1 MKNLLMNIK
10 TKKVNILKTKY
21 KVMILI
27 GSAIIIGFSLWNI
40 CHIGMTA
47 HASTVYEYSVDNKT
61 VVPVTDGVS
70 LNIDVATAGD
80 AKYQDTTRD
89 ITDVYNLLML
99 INIELMF
106 WIMWNLVRSVYRIL
120 CDFKKF

>member
-1 MKNLLMNIK
+1 M
-10 TKKVNILKTKY
+10 KTKY

-27 GSAIIIGFSLWNI
+27 GSLIVIGFGLWNI

-47 HASTVYEYSVDNKT
+47 QASTVYEYSVSNKT
-61 VVPVTDGVS
+61 IVPVTDGVS

-106 WIMWNLVRSVYRIL
+106 WIMWNLVRTLYRIL

>member
-1 MKNLLMNIK
+1 MKAKL
-10 TKKVNILKTKY
+10 

-27 GSAIIIGFSLWNI
+27 GSAIVIGFSLWSI
-40 CHIGMTA
+40 CHIGVTA
-47 HASTVYEYSVDNKT
+47 QASTMYEYNVDNKT

-80 AKYQDTTRD
+80 AGFQTRSRNNTD
-89 ITDVYNLLML
+89 IYNVLVL
-99 INIELMF
+99 IAIELMF
-106 WIMWNLVRSVYRIL
+106 WIMWNVVRTVYRIL

>member
-1 MKNLLMNIK
+1 MNRRLMNIRIRR
-10 TKKVNILKTKY
+10 VNILKTKY

-27 GSAIIIGFSLWNI
+27 GSTIIVVFGLWNI

-47 HASTVYEYSVDNKT
+47 QASTVYEYSVDSKT
-61 VVPVTDGVS
+61 VNTVNGVVE
-70 LNIDVATAGD
+70 VATTGD

-89 ITDVYNLLML
+89 ITDVYNVLVL
-99 INIELMF
+99 ICIELMF
-106 WIMWNLVRSVYRIL
+106 WIMWNVVRTVYRIL